1 LPFFPRP
8 VVISISDFS
17 ETSRFPRASLHPNAI
32 CFFQCLR
39 ISKVLNLTGGSAIN
53 PVERRANACLTLL
66 QADAASALLG
76 KVMKP
81 GSVSANALEARIGMH
96 TADITKMDRCSFGIR
111 NNPFTVACS
120 YNAKNRIA
128 IDF

>member
-1 LPFFPRP
+1 
-8 VVISISDFS
+8 
-17 ETSRFPRASLHPNAI
+17 
-32 CFFQCLR
+32 
-39 ISKVLNLTGGSAIN
+39 LTGGSAIN

-81 GSVSANALEARIGMH
+81 GSVSANALEARSGMH
-96 TADITKMDRCSFGIR
+96 TADIAKMDRCSFSIG
-111 NNPFTVACS
+111 NNPLTVACC

-128 IDF
+128 INFFKGVVAAGKEVAVTRSSAGCLIYPAKQDTGGVSLTLNN